1 MAFSICST
9 AAEKSANAKKGG
21 ILMLR
26 KLLISTAVSVILTG
40 GAYAQ
45 TATPEPLADPVNPAA
60 TEAVQVPMVKRAEG
74 HLASHIIGETVY
86 NGTGDGAE
94 SIGDINDLIL
104 SPEGQIEAVVIGVGG
119 FLGIGEKDVAIEF
132 ALVEIAEVDGWERLV
147 VDTTADALEAQES
160 FDSAAY
166 RPARA
171 DANVKETK
179 PATAEDLAKA
189 PKAEDPDTTAE
200 ESASSQTQPSN
211 ETTSSVEKPA
221 AGSEVEKPETETT
234 E

>member
-1 MAFSICST
+1 
-9 AAEKSANAKKGG
+9 
-21 ILMLR
+21 MLR
-26 KLLISTAVSVILTG
+26 KLLISTAVSALLTG
-40 GAYAQ
+40 GAYGQ
-45 TATPEPLADPVNPAA
+45 TTTPEPLTDPVNPAA

-74 HLASHIIGETVY
+74 HLASNIIGETVY
-86 NGTGDGAE
+86 NGTGEGAE

-104 SPEGQIEAVVIGVGG
+104 SPEGQVEAVVIGVGG

-132 ALVEIAEVDGWERLV
+132 GLVEIAEVDGWERLV
-147 VDTTADALEAQES
+147 VETTTEALKAQES

-171 DANVKETK
+171 DANVKETR
-179 PATAEDLAKA
+179 PATAEDLTKA
-189 PKAEDPDTTAE
+189 PMEKEPETTAADSE
-200 ESASSQTQPSN
+200 SSQPSD

-221 AGSEVEKPETETT
+221 TGDATGATETT